1 VGVETKSNGI
11 PVVNDN
17 HYATSSTPIAWQADL
32 FIQIASCHKTES
44 STGGTTALVDLLPP
58 ESWQVFT
65 AGQMFM
71 RLT

>member
-1 VGVETKSNGI
+1 
-11 PVVNDN
+11 
-17 HYATSSTPIAWQADL
+17 
-32 FIQIASCHKTES
+32 
-44 STGGTTALVDLLPP
+44 LPP